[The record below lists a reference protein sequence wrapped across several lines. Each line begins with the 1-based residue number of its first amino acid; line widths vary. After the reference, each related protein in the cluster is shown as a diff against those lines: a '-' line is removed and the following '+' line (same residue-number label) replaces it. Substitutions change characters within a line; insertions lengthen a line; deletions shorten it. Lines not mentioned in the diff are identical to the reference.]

1 MTPGL
6 CYSFISFLV
15 PLLQSE
21 KNVLQELFQLEE
33 IGFLR
38 VGVIWDYLSEY
49 ILAGIDFGE
58 KNLF

>member
-33 IGFLR
+33 MGFLR

-49 ILAGIDFGE
+49 TLAGIDFGE

>member
-38 VGVIWDYLSEY
+38 VDVIWDYLSEY